1 MKDAIEL
8 FSELGVRLRRFGED
22 IRSRQAIERACR
34 ANGWFSPEEIR
45 RAVMALTDRMLQP
58 ELLAAWLARY
68 PAPAAAPKRVL
79 VVMAGNIPL
88 VGFFDLL
95 CVIASGNRCL
105 IKPSTKDTVLM
116 EYLVELIREI
126 DPRVPLA
133 FYDGQEAVDAVIAT
147 GSDNA
152 ARYFRTRYVGI
163 PALLR
168 GHRQSVAVLS
178 GMETEAQM
186 EGLADDIWAYSGLGC
201 RNVSMILAPES
212 LKVRL
217 RMKAMNYKYINN
229 YKQEKVLLAMTGQPY
244 EDLGSALLVEQREFP
259 VSLSRIAVWRY
270 RTMDEVRSWLAE
282 HDAELQC
289 VVSECVTHGSRVG
302 FGEAQF
308 PSLTDY
314 PDQRDVMAFLVGLN
328 G

>member
-1 MKDAIEL
+1 MKDAIAL

-45 RAVMALTDRMLQP
+45 RAVMALIQRMLQP
-58 ELLAAWLARY
+58 ELLAAWLAHY
-68 PAPAAAPKRVL
+68 PAPAVAPQRVL

-105 IKPSTKDTVLM
+105 IKPSAKDTVLM
-116 EYLVELIREI
+116 EYLVELLREI

-133 FYDGQEAVDAVIAT
+133 FYDGQEVIDAVIAT

-152 ARYFRTRYVGI
+152 ARYFRTLYTGI

-178 GMETEAQM
+178 GTETEAQM

-217 RMKAMNYKYINN
+217 RMKAVNYKYINN

-244 EDLGSALLVEQREFP
+244 EDLGGALLVEQREFP
-259 VSLSRIAVWRY
+259 VSLSRIALWRY

-289 VVSECVTHGSRVG
+289 VVSESVTHGRRVG

-314 PDQRDVMAFLVGLN
+314 PDERDVMAFLVGLN